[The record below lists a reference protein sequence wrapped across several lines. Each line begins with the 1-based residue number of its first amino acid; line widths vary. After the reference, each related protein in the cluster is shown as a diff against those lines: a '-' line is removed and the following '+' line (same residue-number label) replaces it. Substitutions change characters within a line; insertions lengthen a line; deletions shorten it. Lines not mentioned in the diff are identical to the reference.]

1 MVNKKQG
8 KNERYRDGPMEKE
21 YEQKLVDLSRVTR
34 VTKGGKQ
41 MNFRATVVVGDRK
54 GKVGFGMGKA
64 GDVSVA
70 IDKAA
75 KAAKKF
81 LFTVPI
87 KGGTI
92 PHEIY
97 AKFGSGK
104 VLLKPANPG
113 KGIKAGGAMRIVLE
127 LAGVPNV
134 TGKILGSNNK
144 INILYATFKA
154 LKQLMVKK

>member
-1 MVNKKQG
+1 MAFRKGNK
-8 KNERYRDGPMEKE
+8 RDRRDGEDREKE

-41 MNFRATVVVGDRK
+41 MSFRATVVIGDKK

-70 IDKAA
+70 INKAV
-75 KAAKKF
+75 KSAKKNV
-81 LFTVPI
+81 LIVPI
-87 KGGTI
+87 KKDTI
-92 PHEIY
+92 PHGVFT
-97 AKFGSGK
+97 KFGSGR
-104 VLLKPANPG
+104 VMLKPANPG

-144 INILYATFKA
+144 INVLYATFEA
-154 LKQLMVKK
+154 LKQLKK

>member
-1 MVNKKQG
+1 MAFKRGHK
-8 KNERYRDGPMEKE
+8 RDGREGGDRENE

-41 MNFRATVVVGDRK
+41 MSFRATVVIGDKK

-70 IDKAA
+70 INKAV
-75 KAAKKF
+75 KAAKKR
-81 LFTVPI
+81 LLTVPI
-87 KGGTI
+87 KKETI
-92 PHEIY
+92 PHGVFV
-97 AKFGSGK
+97 KFGSGK
-104 VLLKPANPG
+104 IMLKPANPG
-113 KGIKAGGAMRIVLE
+113 KGIKAGGAMRIVME

-144 INILYATFKA
+144 INVLYATFEAIKK
-154 LKQLMVKK
+154 LKK

>member
-1 MVNKKQG
+1 MAFKRGNK
-8 KNERYRDGPMEKE
+8 RDGRDGEREEKE

-41 MNFRATVVVGDRK
+41 MSFRATVVIGDKK

-70 IDKAA
+70 INKAV
-75 KAAKKF
+75 KSAKKDIF
-81 LFTVPI
+81 IVPI
-87 KGGTI
+87 RKDTI
-92 PHEIY
+92 SHGVF
-97 AKFGSGK
+97 AKFGSGR
-104 VLLKPANPG
+104 VMLKPANPG

-144 INILYATFKA
+144 INVLYATFEA
-154 LKQLMVKK
+154 LKQLKK

>member
-1 MVNKKQG
+1 MAFKKGNK
-8 KNERYRDGPMEKE
+8 RDRREGDSQEKE
-21 YEQKLVDLSRVTR
+21 FEQKLVDLARVTR

-41 MNFRATVVVGDRK
+41 MSFRATVVIGDKK

-64 GDVSVA
+64 SDVSVA
-70 IDKAA
+70 INKAVKSA
-75 KAAKKF
+75 RKF
-81 LFTVPI
+81 MLTVPI
-87 KGGTI
+87 KKDTI
-92 PHEIY
+92 PHEVL
-97 AKFGSGK
+97 AKFGAGR

-144 INILYATFKA
+144 INVLYATFEA
-154 LKQLMVKK
+154 LKRLRK

>member
-1 MVNKKQG
+1 MAFKKGNK
-8 KNERYRDGPMEKE
+8 RDRREGDSQEKE
-21 YEQKLVDLSRVTR
+21 FEQKLVDLARVTR

-41 MNFRATVVVGDRK
+41 MSFRATVVIGDKK

-64 GDVSVA
+64 SDVSVA
-70 IDKAA
+70 INKAVKSA
-75 KAAKKF
+75 RKF
-81 LFTVPI
+81 MLTVPI
-87 KGGTI
+87 KKDTI
-92 PHEIY
+92 PHEVL
-97 AKFGSGK
+97 AKFGAGR

-144 INILYATFKA
+144 INVLYATFEA
-154 LKQLMVKK
+154 LKKLRKL